1 MSFGGSDRAA
11 LRSAAADPD
20 LPEARPSTG
29 TEDDDDEPEDEHD
42 GENEAS
48 QREQRDTTQLPEE
61 IERDDE
67 DDLVAAADKR

>member
-29 TEDDDDEPEDEHD
+29 TEDDDDEPEE
-42 GENEAS
+42 S
-48 QREQRDTTQLPEE
+48 EE
-61 IERDDE
+61 LDD
-67 DDLVAAADKR
+67 AA